1 MILSCERKCEC
12 NQSLCTCI
20 DWKNDDL
27 AVRVNHVLYHFEFQR
42 FKLEYATL
50 EPEEDRRLCKIGR
63 CRTCGGELCIGRELP
78 SQATPDELLTE
89 IYRWMF
95 QMWSAPNERLPA
107 GVNCFRDMFVSL
119 FHESDREFVQEWL
132 NWRAGNENSCTKEES

>member
-1 MILSCERKCEC
+1 MLSCERECKCS
-12 NQSLCTCI
+12 QSLCTCI

-63 CRTCGGELCIGRELP
+63 CRTCGGDLCIGRELP
-78 SQATPDELLTE
+78 GHVDPDVLLAE

-95 QMWSAPNERLPA
+95 QTWDASHDGLSSGAD
-107 GVNCFRDMFVSL
+107 CFTDMFVSL
-119 FHESDREFVQEWL
+119 FHEADLEQVNKWLDRHGS
-132 NWRAGNENSCTKEES
+132 NAGEGS

>member
-1 MILSCERKCEC
+1 MLSCERECKCS
-12 NQSLCTCI
+12 QSLCTCI

-63 CRTCGGELCIGRELP
+63 CRTCGGDLCIGRELP
-78 SQATPDELLTE
+78 GHVEPDELLTE
-89 IYRWMF
+89 IYRWML
-95 QMWSAPNERLPA
+95 QTWDASHDGLVSGAD
-107 GVNCFRDMFVSL
+107 CFTDMFLSV
-119 FHESDREFVQEWL
+119 FHESDQEFVNEWL
-132 NWRAGNENSCTKEES
+132 NDKARNISPSCEEGT